1 MRQTILLVDDDPQ
14 IRALCRVALEETG
27 YLVREARDGEEA
39 LTAIKET
46 PCDLI
51 VLDLSMP
58 DVDGF
63 EFLSAVRPKVPKLKV
78 IVVSGFLG
86 GTMLK
91 AAKLLGAAATLA
103 KPFSADSL
111 LLLVNEVLAT
121 EGSVVGSD

>member
-1 MRQTILLVDDDPQ
+1 MRQTILIVDDDPQ
-14 IRALCRVALEETG
+14 IRAMCTTTLEESG
-27 YLVREARDGEEA
+27 YSVREASNGKKA
-39 LTAIKET
+39 LAEIKKAA
-46 PCDLI
+46 CDLI